1 MRAAQITGFG
11 GTENLKVTDGATKPA
26 AGEGQVLVEVHAA
39 SVNPFDWKVMA
50 GQAGTNLPLP
60 ATLGGDVAGVVAEV
74 GAGVEGFEVG
84 QEVYGQANAM
94 SGEGSFAEFTP
105 VKASQLGAK
114 PHNTDFVAAAAL
126 PLTAVSA
133 FQALIDTLHLGEGQ
147 KILIHGGAGGIGS
160 LAIQLAKHLGAHVA
174 TTASPQDVDYVKQL
188 GADEVIDYT
197 TEKFEEKLHD
207 FDAAYDTIGGDT
219 YTRSFEVLKSG
230 GQIVSML
237 EQPNEELAKQ
247 HNVTAFHQF
256 TAVTPE
262 RLRGVTKLVED
273 GVLTPT
279 VDRTFP
285 LDEAPQAMDYLHTS
299 HHRGKV
305 VLKVKE

>member
-1 MRAAQITGFG
+1 MRAAQVTGFG
-11 GTENLKVTDGATKPA
+11 GTENMKVTDDAAKPT
-26 AGEGQVLVEVHAA
+26 AGEGQILVEVHAA
-39 SVNPFDWKVMA
+39 SINPFDWKVLT
-50 GQAGTNLPLP
+50 GQAGTDLPLP

-74 GAGVEGFEVG
+74 GPNVEGFEAG

-94 SGEGSFAEFTP
+94 SGQGSFAEFTP
-105 VKASQLGAK
+105 VKASQLGTK

-126 PLTAVSA
+126 PLTAASVY
-133 FQALIDTLHLGEGQ
+133 QALVDTLHLGEGQ

-160 LAIQLAKHLGAHVA
+160 LAIQLAKHLGAYVA
-174 TTASPQDVDYVKQL
+174 TTASPNDVDYVKQL

-197 TEKFEEKLHD
+197 ADKFEEKLHD
-207 FDAAYDTIGGDT
+207 YDAAYDTVGGDT

-237 EQPNEELAKQ
+237 EQPDEELAKQ
-247 HNVTAFHQF
+247 HGVTALHQF

-262 RLRGVTKLVED
+262 RLSAITKLVED
-273 GVLTPT
+273 SILTPT

-285 LDEAPQAMDYLHTS
+285 LDQAPEAMEYLHSS